1 MTQRNPD
8 GLNTLA
14 EASDEEIAAAID
26 AAIAEIRVS
35 LERAAAEGFDLEA
48 VVYALL
54 YRDGGPLTK
63 TDLIGAGDVGEAL
76 EELAAALAGEY
87 EEPDA

>member
-1 MTQRNPD
+1 MTPANPD
-8 GLNTLA
+8 GLNYLENAT
-14 EASDEEIAAAID
+14 DEEIRATID

-35 LERAAAEGFDLEA
+35 LERAAAAGYELQA

-63 TDLIGAGDVGEAL
+63 TDLIGAGDVVEGL

-87 EEPDA
+87 DGPDV